1 MVKNTML
8 NRLNELPR
16 LSKVLQELLDMANQ
30 PDVDFHQ
37 LSKKITLDQILT
49 ARLLRMANSAYFGG
63 NGHIATVNDAIIRVG
78 IESVRTLVVASVLS
92 STFPKIETLD
102 LNDYWTNTFE
112 TALIAS
118 KIAEQVGLDKS
129 ETFTTGVLHNIG
141 ELMIHTLMPTEASLI
156 QQKIAQGMDPLS
168 AQEEVL
174 GISAPRIGAMLAKE
188 WKFPSEMVDAIKHFD
203 EPREAEISP
212 KLAVA
217 IHFAAILTSVGT
229 SSRKAKRNRSTLLT
243 ILTRV
248 YSAFLLPSNPPLIGY
263 AAMERS

>member
-1 MVKNTML
+1 MVKNALL

-63 NGHIATVNDAIIRVG
+63 NGNIATVNDAIIRVG

-92 STFPKIETLD
+92 STFSKIETLD

-112 TALIAS
+112 VALIAS

-129 ETFTTGVLHNIG
+129 ETFTQACCI
-141 ELMIHTLMPTEASLI
+141 TLANS
-156 QQKIAQGMDPLS
+156 
-168 AQEEVL
+168 
-174 GISAPRIGAMLAKE
+174 
-188 WKFPSEMVDAIKHFD
+188 
-203 EPREAEISP
+203 
-212 KLAVA
+212 
-217 IHFAAILTSVGT
+217 
-229 SSRKAKRNRSTLLT
+229 
-243 ILTRV
+243 
-248 YSAFLLPSNPPLIGY
+248 
-263 AAMERS
+263 

>member
-92 STFPKIETLD
+92 STF
-102 LNDYWTNTFE
+102 
-112 TALIAS
+112 
-118 KIAEQVGLDKS
+118 
-129 ETFTTGVLHNIG
+129 
-141 ELMIHTLMPTEASLI
+141 
-156 QQKIAQGMDPLS
+156 QKLRLS
-168 AQEEVL
+168 
-174 GISAPRIGAMLAKE
+174 I
-188 WKFPSEMVDAIKHFD
+188 
-203 EPREAEISP
+203 
-212 KLAVA
+212 
-217 IHFAAILTSVGT
+217 
-229 SSRKAKRNRSTLLT
+229 
-243 ILTRV
+243 
-248 YSAFLLPSNPPLIGY
+248 
-263 AAMERS
+263 